1 MTDSK
6 QKIKNLENQIDIL
19 NTSLNASEFLTST
32 GSWNWNVKTNE
43 VTWSDNMFIILGL
56 EPNSIEPSY
65 DLAFDHVHDSDK
77 EKYED
82 TLNTALTNKTS
93 YFLENRITKKDNSVI
108 HVISRGNCLLDTTDN
123 LIQMYGTV
131 QDVSTQKELERVTK
145 EKVRAEEADR
155 VRAMFL
161 AIISHEL
168 KHPFLILKNYSTLFI
183 NSFKQDD
190 QTKALEYADII
201 KKTSHETF
209 RAINNLL
216 EWTRANSSK
225 LTYNPET
232 INLKQF
238 IDNIILTFKFDT
250 KQKNITLQ
258 VDEHSNTEVCAD
270 KNVLSILFMHLIEN
284 AIKFSNRNGQI
295 IISAIS
301 KEKEFEFSVADDG
314 VGIELEFQEE
324 LFKLDNLFSTS
335 GTNGELGTGIGLKL
349 CKTLVEKHNGTLLIH
364 SEIHKGTTCVFTL
377 PI

>member
-1 MTDSK
+1 M
-6 QKIKNLENQIDIL
+6 
-19 NTSLNASEFLTST
+19 
-32 GSWNWNVKTNE
+32 
-43 VTWSDNMFIILGL
+43 
-56 EPNSIEPSY
+56 
-65 DLAFDHVHDSDK
+65 
-77 EKYED
+77 
-82 TLNTALTNKTS
+82 
-93 YFLENRITKKDNSVI
+93 
-108 HVISRGNCLLDTTDN
+108 ISRGNCLLDTTDN

-183 NSFKQDD
+183 NSFEQDD

-250 KQKNITLQ
+250 NQKNITIQ
-258 VDEHSNTEVCAD
+258 VAEHSNTEVCAD